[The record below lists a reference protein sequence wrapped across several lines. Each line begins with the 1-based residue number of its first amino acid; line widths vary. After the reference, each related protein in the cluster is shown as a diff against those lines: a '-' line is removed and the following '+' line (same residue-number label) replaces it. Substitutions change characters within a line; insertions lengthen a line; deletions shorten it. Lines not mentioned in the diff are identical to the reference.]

1 MVSVPAASVL
11 SVDRSQPPVAADDAD
26 DAEAPSEAV
35 AVAPAEAV
43 ADPVADWLELGLVEE
58 PAPEHA
64 ATIAASRSKYGSLRE
79 RRVRVHLAGA
89 EDASAP
95 WPRG

>member
-1 MVSVPAASVL
+1 MPMVSVPAASVL
-11 SVDRSQPPVAADDAD
+11 SVDRSQPPVAAAV
-26 DAEAPSEAV
+26 AV
-35 AVAPAEAV
+35 AVAPTDAV
-43 ADPVADWLELGLVEE
+43 ADPAAEWLGLGLGEE

-64 ATIAASRSKYGSLRE
+64 ATIAASRSKYGNLRE

-95 WPRG
+95 